1 MKSNFLNK
9 SGVKRFGVI
18 SAAVLLVLEIFI
30 FNMNAWLPMGGQTAE
45 TLPLGEAV
53 IRGFEVKD
61 DGTLAAENTE
71 WAYIDFNNINKPVR
85 TLRVSAE
92 KSVIGWGKM
101 DVLVMFTDESSSVF
115 GYRNMD
121 MEIIENNSRSEIT
134 RCNFSGDVGTLR
146 LLFHLGEDESVIL
159 NNVSINEK
167 IPFHFSFLRIFTLY
181 FFVMFIYVMFNNE
194 KLNKSTVGESAG
206 FCLNAELVI
215 SGLFMVAA
223 AVITLIFSN
232 LTSNEPFREFFSTSG
247 NQITQEIVDAFC
259 NGQASLLQK
268 PSEEL
273 LSLNNPYDWGERL
286 QAGVDYLWDHC
297 LYNGEYYSYY
307 GIAPVILLF
316 LPYHLLT
323 GFYFPTNWAV
333 LLFSLV
339 GIFML
344 SRIYTEF
351 VRKWFPKL
359 PLNWMIMGLIMIQCS
374 SGIWMSLARPLFY
387 EIAIS
392 AGFMFVTLG
401 VYCLQQA
408 NTVGRGEVKLLPL
421 CLSAVFLSLAV
432 LSRPTLGVYCVAALF
447 FLFFGIKKYT
457 EQKGKN
463 AKTVLKYLVCAL
475 LPYAVF
481 GGAQMAYNYIRFGS
495 PLDFG
500 IQYSLTINDFTV
512 SQYHSQF
519 TIIGLFAYLFNVPKL
534 SPEFPFIT
542 SEFHYFGL
550 NGYYFVDD
558 ASTPGIS
565 IGMFFRALPMFGYF
579 LSYRALKTLD
589 KAKRCKASILGGVF
603 CVLMPLVIILSVWE
617 SGYAVRYNAD
627 ISWPLLIGALAI
639 CFTLYLSSKNAGV
652 KRIATGAFLF
662 CTVMCITVNFAQL
675 YSFMVPTWVSSPIT
689 ETLYS
694 VERLFEFWM

>member
-1 MKSNFLNK
+1 MKSNFLSNRTI
-9 SGVKRFGVI
+9 KRFAVI
-18 SAAVLLVLEIFI
+18 SAAALLVLEIFI
-30 FNMNAWLPMGGQTAE
+30 FNFNAWLPMGGQTAQN
-45 TLPLGEAV
+45 LPLDKAV
-53 IRGFEVKD
+53 YNGFEMKD
-61 DGTLAAENTE
+61 DGTLVAEDTE
-71 WAYIDFNNINKPVR
+71 WAYIDFYDINTPVY
-85 TLRVSAE
+85 TLRVNAE
-92 KSVIGWGKM
+92 NGKSGWGKM
-101 DVLVMFTDESSSVF
+101 DVNVSYTDKSSSEL
-115 GYRNMD
+115 GYRRVK
-121 MEIIENNSRSEIT
+121 MELIENNSRSQIT
-134 RCNFSGDVGTLR
+134 RCNFSGDVNFMR
-146 LLFHLGEDESVIL
+146 LSFHLGDNDVIIVK
-159 NNVSINEK
+159 NVSINEK
-167 IPFHFSFLRIFTLY
+167 IPFNFSPLRVLTFY
-181 FFVMFIYVMFNNE
+181 FFAMLVYVLFNSE
-194 KLNKSTVGESAG
+194 KLNKSTVGENKN

-215 SGLFMVAA
+215 SALFMVCA
-223 AVITLIFSN
+223 AVVTLVFSS
-232 LTSNEPFREFFSTSG
+232 LTSDEPFREFFSTGG
-247 NQITQEIVDAFC
+247 NQITKEIVDAFC
-259 NGQASLLQK
+259 NGQVTLLEK

-273 LSLNNPYDWGERL
+273 LALNNPYDWGERL
-286 QAGVDYLWDHC
+286 NADVNYLWDHC

-344 SRIYTEF
+344 SRVYTEF

-359 PLNWMIMGLIMIQCS
+359 PLSWMIMGLIMIQCS

-432 LSRPTLGVYCVAALF
+432 LSRPTLAVYCVAALL

-519 TIIGLFAYLFNVPKL
+519 TIIGLFAYLFNVPQIT
-534 SPEFPFIT
+534 PEFPFV
-542 SEFHYFGL
+542 SSDFQYFGL

-558 ASTPGIS
+558 AATPGIS
-565 IGMFFRALPMFGYF
+565 IGMFFRALPMFGYL
-579 LSYRALKTLD
+579 LSVRALKTLD
-589 KAKRCKASILGGVF
+589 KVKRCKAAILGGVF
-603 CVLMPLVIILSVWE
+603 CVIMPLVIILSVWE

-627 ISWPLLIGALAI
+627 ISWQLLIGALAV
-639 CFTLYLSSKNAGV
+639 CFTLYLSSENAGV
-652 KRIATGAFLF
+652 KRIATGAFVF
-662 CTVMCITVNFAQL
+662 CTVMCIIVNGAQL
-675 YSFMVPTWVSSPIT
+675 YNFMVPTWVSSPI
-689 ETLYS
+689 EESLYT
-694 VERLFEFWM
+694 VERLFEFWR